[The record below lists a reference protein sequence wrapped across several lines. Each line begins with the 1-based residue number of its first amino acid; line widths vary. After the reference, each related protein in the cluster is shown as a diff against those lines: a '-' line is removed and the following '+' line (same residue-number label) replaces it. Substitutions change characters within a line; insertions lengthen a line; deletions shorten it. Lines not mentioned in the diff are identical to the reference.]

1 MSYAKVVEEAQKEIS
16 GRKQNVAD
24 KLILTAC
31 DTWKKGDQINLWT
44 YWQGFQLDDIDE
56 KGVDILLAGQDWG
69 NPDRGKAKELCG
81 RIKQLQ
87 SGNVGFAYIKE
98 GASATDRNLAELF
111 EIFDCD
117 IYSRNPSKRLFFTN
131 YVLGYRTGDQ
141 FESGG
146 MTEALMLRDKE
157 LFDQLVLAIKP
168 KIIICLGKITFEAV
182 SGSKASDFI
191 KTLQSG
197 KPHKAYFPEDKSI
210 PVYGVAHC
218 GAWGKR
224 NVGGMEKMKENWRF
238 IAEEYSDKYG
248 TE

>member
-1 MSYAKVVEEAQKEIS
+1 MTYSEVVEEAKKVIS
-16 GRKQNVAD
+16 GRNQNATD
-24 KLILTAC
+24 KLILKDC
-31 DTWKKGDQINLWT
+31 DTWINGNQINLWS

-56 KGVDILLAGQDWG
+56 KGVDILLVGQDWG
-69 NPDRGKAKELCG
+69 NPDKGKAKELCG

-87 SGNVGFAYIKE
+87 SGNVGFAYVKE

-111 EIFDCD
+111 EIFGCD
-117 IYSRNPSKRLFFTN
+117 IYTRKPGKRLFFTN
-131 YVLGYRTGDQ
+131 YVLGSRTGNQ
-141 FESGG
+141 SESGG
-146 MTEALMLRDKE
+146 MTEELMLRDKK
-157 LFDQLVLAIKP
+157 LFEKLVLLIKP

-182 SGSKASDFI
+182 SGTRASDFI

-224 NVGGMEKMKENWRF
+224 NVGGMDKMKENWKC
-238 IAEEYSDKYG
+238 IAEEYRR
-248 TE
+248 EHI

>member
-1 MSYAKVVEEAQKEIS
+1 MTYSEVVEEAKKEIS
-16 GRKQNVAD
+16 GRNQNATD
-24 KLILTAC
+24 KLILKDC
-31 DTWKKGDQINLWT
+31 DTWINGNQINLWS

-56 KGVDILLAGQDWG
+56 KGVDILLVGQDWG
-69 NPDRGKAKELCG
+69 NPDKGKAKIQCEYIEQFLNGKNDFPYSLC
-81 RIKQLQ
+81 KH
-87 SGNVGFAYIKE
+87 SP
-98 GASATDRNLAELF
+98 TDNNLAELF
-111 EIFDCD
+111 EVFDCK
-117 IYSRNPSKRLFFTN
+117 IYERNPGKRLFFTN
-131 YVLGYRTGDQ
+131 YVLGYRTGNQ
-141 FESGG
+141 SESGG
-146 MTEALMLRDKE
+146 MTEELMLRDKE

-224 NVGGMEKMKENWRF
+224 NVGGMDKMKENWKC
-238 IAEEYSDKYG
+238 IAEEYRREYI
-248 TE
+248 